1 MQFNPYK
8 RATGISTRDHST
20 RPIRSQKTT
29 AHDPFH
35 KAHKLRRFLNTFKG
49 LLKRKR
55 WSRKKKGGKKSDMDF
70 SHKYDSQ
77 IIKYLVLNPLLK
89 KFADLCSRSMKERT
103 CFYVGKK

>member
-8 RATGISTRDHST
+8 CATEISTRDHST
-20 RPIRSQKTT
+20 RSIRSQKTT
-29 AHDPFH
+29 AYDLFR
-35 KAHKLRRFLNTFKG
+35 KAHKLRRVLNTFTG

-89 KFADLCSRSMKERT
+89 TFADLCSRSMKEWA